1 MNWINAHFEEVL
13 TYFFKTYKPKYLNK
27 VSEFLEEFKGQEL
40 KCIQLLCARYFVDF
54 EKFVTKAKLE
64 LNIDAAAI
72 AKAEEEYK
80 SLNATS
86 PASQTGG
93 DTNAEDEEEYEEV
106 EEEVKKKSKL
116 PLIIILLVVVLGAIA
131 AYYFLF
137 MGADDVA
144 EEPATEQTEVK
155 ETKKEET
162 LVEPAS
168 IDTTV
173 ADSLIIDSISPFD
186 SLAVETMASDS
197 I

>member
-1 MNWINAHFEEVL
+1 MNWINAHFEEVV
-13 TYFFKTYKPKYLNK
+13 TYFFKTYKPQYLNK
-27 VSEFLEEFKGQEL
+27 VSEFLVEFKGQEL
-40 KCIQLLCARYFVDF
+40 KCIQLLCERYFIDF
-54 EKFVTKAKLE
+54 EKFVLKAKLE

-93 DTNAEDEEEYEEV
+93 DTNAEYEEEV
-106 EEEVKKKSKL
+106 EEELKKKSKL
-116 PLIIILLVVVLGAIA
+116 PLIIILLVVVLGAGA

-137 MGADDVA
+137 MGADDTA
-144 EEPATEQTEVK
+144 EESATEQTEVE

-162 LVEPAS
+162 VVEPAS
-168 IDTTV
+168 IYTTV
-173 ADSLIIDSISPFD
+173 VDSLMIDSISPID
-186 SLAVETMASDS
+186 SLAVDTMATDS